1 MESNTKKLW
10 RCEICFQEFEGD
22 EPPVP
27 CPVCGADRDQFVE
40 INREDSLKKNNAS
53 TSSDKKEGKKTRRW
67 RCEVCL
73 EEFEGDEPP
82 VPCPV
87 CGAGRE
93 SFVEIT
99 EDAPE
104 SPIND
109 MEDME
114 QNIVI
119 IGNGAAGY
127 YAAKTIREKSKATNI
142 TIISS
147 EKYLSYYRPQVSA
160 YLSMEKLEDNMF
172 ISDKSWYENNKID
185 LLLGKTVSKINIS
198 DKTVVLS
205 NDQAISYDKLILAN
219 GSRSFIL
226 PVKGIE
232 KSNVFTLK
240 DIKDADNIKTAIA
253 KAKDAVVIGGG
264 LLGLEA
270 AWELKQNGLNVT
282 VVEFMPSLLA
292 RQLDEEGAKIFKKS
306 VDATG
311 INVLLGEST
320 EEILGSDSVEGVKLQ
335 SGKVIK
341 AELVLFSVGIRPN
354 KEIADNTEI
363 NTNKGIIVTD
373 KMETTIEDVYACG
386 DIAELN
392 GRVYGNWP
400 ASIEMGKV
408 AGSNALGLNVIFKD
422 FVSSTIY
429 DGMNIKMF
437 SCGDVNPT
445 YKSLEIKDSENN
457 FLQKLFFKD
466 ELLVGGYILGDTSSS
481 QNIVKAIKNSTT
493 FDNVKK
499 SILK

>member
-40 INREDSLKKNNAS
+40 INREDSLKKNNKS
-53 TSSDKKEGKKTRRW
+53 ISDGKEEGKKTRRW
-67 RCEVCL
+67 RCEVCF

-99 EDAPE
+99 EEAPE
-104 SPIND
+104 SLIND
-109 MEDME
+109 IE

-127 YAAKTIREKSKATNI
+127 YAAKTIREKSKAANI

-147 EKYLSYYRPQVSA
+147 EEYLSYYRPQVSA

-172 ISDKSWYENNKID
+172 ISDKSWYENNKIH

-198 DKTVVLS
+198 NKTVVLS
-205 NDQAISYDKLILAN
+205 NGQAIFYDKLILAN
-219 GSRSFIL
+219 GSKSFIL

-240 DIKDADNIKTAIA
+240 DIKDADNIKAA
-253 KAKDAVVIGGG
+253 MVKAKDAVVIGGG

-292 RQLDEEGAKIFKKS
+292 RQLDEDGAKIFKKF

-341 AELVLFSVGIRPN
+341 AEIVLFSVGIRPN

-363 NTNKGIIVTD
+363 NANKGIIVND
-373 KMETTIEDVYACG
+373 KMETNIKDIYACG

-408 AGSNALGLNVIFKD
+408 AGSNVLGLSVIFKD

-429 DGMNIKMF
+429 EGMNIKMF
-437 SCGDVNPT
+437 SCGDINPS
-445 YKSLEIKDSENN
+445 YKNLEIKDSENK

-481 QNIVKAIKNSTT
+481 QNIVKAIKNSIT
-493 FDNVKK
+493 FDIAKK